1 MGELLDTTR
10 RLDLFFFI
18 FFFCIVL
25 KDLIAISSSS
35 SRVRRNTPCEKGE
48 KNDISCQAEKTR
60 ARIGRRGKKKQTR
73 KKQKTFSE
81 KGIGIT
87 KFNFGER
94 GKRAARQKKEL
105 NGPRAQ

>member
-1 MGELLDTTR
+1 MPSAAAAAEYDVTLL
-10 RLDLFFFI
+10 
-18 FFFCIVL
+18 
-25 KDLIAISSSS
+25 
-35 SRVRRNTPCEKGE
+35 VRRGK

-73 KKQKTFSE
+73 KKKQKTFSE

-94 GKRAARQKKEL
+94 GKREARQKKKS
-105 NGPRAQ
+105 

>member
-48 KNDISCQAEKTR
+48 KKRHQLPGRKNARTDWKKREEKTN
-60 ARIGRRGKKKQTR
+60 KKK
-73 KKQKTFSE
+73 KT
-81 KGIGIT
+81 K
-87 KFNFGER
+87 N
-94 GKRAARQKKEL
+94 L
-105 NGPRAQ
+105 